1 MAPSL
6 TSTLG
11 LDSFALDPLAGRSR
25 FKSLSESSPMTAHP
39 RGKRTLQPKRLD
51 GQGDCEE
58 ASRDVKPQLSSD
70 ALMVFDVFWWFLI
83 AMFIMFG
90 IHTMNIFKKNH
101 QQIAPAP
108 RAFGNFSLEVS
119 TKCPATWQLIKPWG
133 GAAQCWKPN
142 QRVAV
147 ERKNAWCLKP
157 IFFCE
162 PIPEIWWMYMNMLNS
177 AKCMPKLGDVEA
189 NAKSQSQELQHLQQP
204 ATCPEHVPRH
214 LCCSMRTWAG
224 QHE

>member
-1 MAPSL
+1 MWKITPSAWLCNGPSL

-39 RGKRTLQPKRLD
+39 RGKRTLQPKRYGWTGWLW
-51 GQGDCEE
+51 GGFKRRE
-58 ASRDVKPQLSSD
+58 ASIEFRCFDGFWWF
-70 ALMVFDVFWWFLI
+70 LMVFDVFWWFLMVFDGFWWFLIVFWWFLI

-90 IHTMNIFKKNH
+90 IHTMNIFFKNH
-101 QQIAPAP
+101 QQIGINSSLPAPAP
-108 RAFGNFSLEVS
+108 RAFGNLSLEVS

-157 IFFCE
+157 IFFL
-162 PIPEIWWMYMNMLNS
+162 WAHSGNMMN
-177 AKCMPKLGDVEA
+177 VY
-189 NAKSQSQELQHLQQP
+189 
-204 ATCPEHVPRH
+204 EHVEF
-214 LCCSMRTWAG
+214 S
-224 QHE
+224 